1 MAIGASSQHTLCP
14 GDEIGKP
21 QLTRVRSMVLYCYFQ
36 SLAVANQAPN
46 FNNYAAINREYN
58 KLIVIVCELISGE
71 EAKKKREKSSQA
83 KIIIV
88 IGRKPMFSAVL
99 RKVDALSWNFD
110 GHSRHS
116 GFLKIRSQLNCA
128 KYRKN
133 VKT

>member
-1 MAIGASSQHTLCP
+1 MPSSQHTLRP

-21 QLTRVRSMVLYCYFQ
+21 QLTRVRSMPLYCYFQ
-36 SLAVANQAPN
+36 SQAVANQAPN

-58 KLIVIVCELISGE
+58 KLIVIVCEL
-71 EAKKKREKSSQA
+71 REKSSEA

-99 RKVDALSWNFD
+99 RKVDAFSRNFD

-116 GFLKIRSQLNCA
+116 GFLKNSVRSQIA
-128 KYRKN
+128 QSIG
-133 VKT
+133 KT